1 MHALKA
7 GGGASKADV
16 DATIE
21 ALKALKVEAG
31 AAARWLQQALG
42 AAGGAA
48 REDLRQAIFFSGS
61 GSIRQ
66 LALPAAR
73 CLRGNPSRCGA
84 GLGQRSSGLG
94 GSRCRWPAE
103 RQPQDKGAE
112 VFVLGER
119 PSARR
124 RHRPRSGFA
133 PPSSNLLVIAAA
145 AAAGAS
151 YRRCPLS

>member
-1 MHALKA
+1 VHLPRPRATAVTVRYLSLLPQDSPGLSPLGSDGGAGDARQAEFVHALKA

-48 REDLRQAIFFSGS
+48 REDLRQAFFFSGITS
-61 GSIRQ
+61 VRR

-73 CLRGNPSRCGA
+73 CLHGSPSRRGV
-84 GLGQRSSGLG
+84 GLG
-94 GSRCRWPAE
+94 
-103 RQPQDKGAE
+103 
-112 VFVLGER
+112 
-119 PSARR
+119 
-124 RHRPRSGFA
+124 
-133 PPSSNLLVIAAA
+133 
-145 AAAGAS
+145 
-151 YRRCPLS
+151 

>member
-48 REDLRQAIFFSGS
+48 REDLWQAIFFSGS
-61 GSIRQ
+61 GFVRR
-66 LALPAAR
+66 LALPAA
-73 CLRGNPSRCGA
+73 
-84 GLGQRSSGLG
+84 
-94 GSRCRWPAE
+94 PA
-103 RQPQDKGAE
+103 
-112 VFVLGER
+112 
-119 PSARR
+119 
-124 RHRPRSGFA
+124 
-133 PPSSNLLVIAAA
+133 
-145 AAAGAS
+145 
-151 YRRCPLS
+151 